1 MRLIVKI
8 LLVGY
13 IFCLS
18 WYTWLDLSHEL
29 LHYIHNPIHHHE
41 HTHYHYVHDH
51 DSIKKIQKE
60 SVDHDKNSDTLPV
73 FACFLFFEKAESI
86 QIRLV
91 IELGHN
97 ETAVLNFQSREFPPL
112 TPPPLTV

>member
-13 IFCLS
+13 VFCLT
-18 WYTWLDLSHEL
+18 WYTWIDLGHEL

-41 HTHYHYVHDH
+41 HTHHHYAHDH
-51 DSIKKIQKE
+51 DSIKKIQE
-60 SVDHDKNSDTLPV
+60 VSVDHDKKSRTSTV
-73 FACFLFFEKAESI
+73 FVCFLFFEKAEPV
-86 QIRLV
+86 QIRHIIGSEH
-91 IELGHN
+91 IEA
-97 ETAVLNFQSREFPPL
+97 AVLNFQSREFPPL